1 MTDFLNTFL
10 FGYFPYLCLAVFF
23 LGSLLR
29 FDREP
34 YTWRAGSSQLLRRK
48 QLRWGSNLFHL
59 GVLVIFFGHLF
70 GLLVPIA
77 IYDALGIGHTF
88 KQVMAMTVGGIAGVA
103 ALVGASLLLHRRLA
117 DPRIRRNSA
126 LSDHVVLILLYVQL
140 VLGMLTI
147 PISAN
152 HLDGSMM
159 VTFMT
164 WAQGI
169 WTFQPG
175 VAALVAEAHWIFKL
189 HLSLGLLVF
198 LVFPFTR
205 LVHVWSVPVWYF
217 GRTGYQVVRQRG
229 RRRTAA

>member
-10 FGYFPYLCLAVFF
+10 FGYFPYICLAVFF

-59 GVLVIFFGHLF
+59 GVIVIFFGHLF

-103 ALVGASLLLHRRLA
+103 ALVGATLLLHRRLA
-117 DPRIRRNSA
+117 DARIRRNSA
-126 LSDHVVLILLYVQL
+126 PSDHFVLILLYVQL
-140 VLGMLTI
+140 VIGMLTI
-147 PISAN
+147 PISAS
-152 HLDGSMM
+152 HLDGAMM
-159 VTFMT
+159 VKFMT

-175 VAALVAEAHWIFKL
+175 VAALAAEAHWIFKL
-189 HLSLGLLVF
+189 HLVLGLLVF

-205 LVHVWSVPVWYF
+205 LVHVWSVPVWYL
-217 GRTGYQVVRQRG
+217 GRTGYQVVRT
-229 RRRTAA
+229 RRRRAAG

>member
-10 FGYFPYLCLAVFF
+10 FGYFPYICLAVFV

-48 QLRWGSNLFHL
+48 QLRWGSNLFHI

-88 KQVMAMTVGGIAGVA
+88 KQLAAMTVGGIAGVA
-103 ALVGASLLLHRRLA
+103 ALVGATLLLHRRLA

-126 LSDHVVLILLYVQL
+126 PSDHVVLILLYVQL

-189 HLSLGLLVF
+189 HLFLGLLVF

-217 GRTGYQVVRQRG
+217 GRPGYQVVRTRG
-229 RRRTAA
+229 RRTAG